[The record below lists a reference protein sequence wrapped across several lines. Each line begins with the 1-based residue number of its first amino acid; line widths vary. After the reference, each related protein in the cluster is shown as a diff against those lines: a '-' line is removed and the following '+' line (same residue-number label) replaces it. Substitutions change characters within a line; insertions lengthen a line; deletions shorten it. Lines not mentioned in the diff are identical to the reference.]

1 VHGSFVSDI
10 ESASPSLILQLHDI
24 TARREAEA
32 RLHYIA
38 FHDSLTA
45 LPNRRRFQEEL
56 ERVLALAKAEPARQF
71 SLMFLDFDHF
81 KVVNDSLGHAIGDE
95 FLIAV
100 SRRIQQNVRPND
112 LVARLGG
119 DEFAILTDETGPEHY
134 AVTLAER
141 LLDVLA
147 QPFRIAGTDITTS
160 ASIGITFSALGY
172 DTPSQMLRD
181 ADAAMYKAKVDGRAR
196 YALFDTLLQAEMS
209 HRERLERDLR
219 SALAAGALSVAY
231 QPIFDLESRRITGFE
246 ALARWN
252 HPELGP
258 ISPRS
263 FVSLAEEAGLVVHLT
278 DFILHSACR
287 QLREWHLLD
296 DSLGE
301 LTVHVNVSGHDV
313 VHRGLPGR
321 VRAAIEEA
329 QLQPRHLT
337 LELPENVLVE
347 RLEAALP
354 TLNELR
360 EVGVGLSLDDFGTGC
375 SSLRHLSAL
384 PVTSLKIDRCFV
396 QELQRGSGDVAV
408 LRAIVSLATSLGK
421 SIVAEG
427 IETAAQ
433 IGQLRRL
440 GCGVGQGYYL
450 ARPLSASLIGKMLAG
465 SVASTRARETI
476 ERVAADAQ
484 AH

>member
-1 VHGSFVSDI
+1 
-10 ESASPSLILQLHDI
+10 
-24 TARREAEA
+24 
-32 RLHYIA
+32 
-38 FHDSLTA
+38 
-45 LPNRRRFQEEL
+45 
-56 ERVLALAKAEPARQF
+56 VL
-71 SLMFLDFDHF
+71 
-81 KVVNDSLGHAIGDE
+81 
-95 FLIAV
+95 
-100 SRRIQQNVRPND
+100 
-112 LVARLGG
+112 
-119 DEFAILTDETGPEHY
+119 
-134 AVTLAER
+134 
-141 LLDVLA
+141 
-147 QPFRIAGTDITTS
+147 
-160 ASIGITFSALGY
+160 
-172 DTPSQMLRD
+172 
-181 ADAAMYKAKVDGRAR
+181 RA
-196 YALFDTLLQAEMS
+196 
-209 HRERLERDLR
+209 
-219 SALAAGALSVAY
+219 
-231 QPIFDLESRRITGFE
+231 
-246 ALARWN
+246 
-252 HPELGP
+252 
-258 ISPRS
+258 
-263 FVSLAEEAGLVVHLT
+263 
-278 DFILHSACR
+278 ACR
-287 QLREWHLLD
+287 QVREWQLRDRAFAELD
-296 DSLGE
+296 
-301 LTVHVNVSGHDV
+301 VHVNISGNDLAHPGLVS
-313 VHRGLPGR
+313 R
-321 VRAAIEEA
+321 VTTALADA
-329 QLQPRHLT
+329 QLESRHLT
-337 LELPENVLVE
+337 LELTENVLVE